1 MSVNDAVKGL
11 SWGEYGEGTIVNINY
26 SKWLLEHATHFVEQY
41 EKNPTDITRRD
52 THYFVAMLKESP
64 QKEALLKRIN

>member
-1 MSVNDAVKGL
+1 M
-11 SWGEYGEGTIVNINY
+11 NINY

-52 THYFVAMLKESP
+52 AHYFVAMLKESP